1 MFSDIIN
8 YVLKEEF
15 KMNSIILYKKK
26 AVSLLLCLVCLLF
39 ALCGCNENT
48 EQLATEEVTNVQ
60 PTTSATE
67 VVIPEMLKNLS
78 DKYGEEFEVVNGD
91 NPQSTN
97 EVYSYYFSLR
107 DNKTL
112 LFLAQKYTD
121 DNYFSDNYFERKI
134 ATKVRDLYFEVF
146 SEDDTYAYFE
156 LDNKRSYKGEN
167 TNISFEEYDNFCS
180 VKNISGII
188 ILNKKSINSLSKCE
202 EFISNMKN
210 FQEKVNGTSL
220 LMYLYIIPEKNYA
233 ECKGNFSTSAETPEM
248 ISENSEKV
256 KEWLSKYGDVSSAN
270 LSLSDGEPSLSAK
283 ELLEKT
289 KKTK

>member
-8 YVLKEEF
+8 YILKEEP
-15 KMNSIILYKKK
+15 KMNSIILYGKK
-26 AVSLLLCLVCLLF
+26 AISLLLCLTCLLF
-39 ALCGCNENT
+39 TLCGCNENT
-48 EQLATEEVTNVQ
+48 EQLATEEVTTVQ

-91 NPQSTN
+91 SPQNTN
-97 EVYSYYFSLR
+97 EVYSYYFSPR

-146 SEDDTYAYFE
+146 SENDTYAYFD
-156 LDNKRSYKGEN
+156 LDNNRSYKGEN
-167 TNISFEEYDNFCS
+167 TNISFEEYDNFCL
-180 VKNISGII
+180 VKNISGIV
-188 ILNKKSINSLSKCE
+188 ILNKKSINSLSKCK
-202 EFISNMKN
+202 EFISNMRS

-220 LMYLYIIPEKNYA
+220 LMYLYIIPEENYA

-256 KEWLSKYGDVSSAN
+256 KEWLSKYGDVSSEN